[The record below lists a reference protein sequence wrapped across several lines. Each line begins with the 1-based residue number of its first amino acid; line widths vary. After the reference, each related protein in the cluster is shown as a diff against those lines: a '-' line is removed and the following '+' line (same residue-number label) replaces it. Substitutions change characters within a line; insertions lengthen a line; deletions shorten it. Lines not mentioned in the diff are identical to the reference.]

1 MTDTTGHMN
10 RPGAGPSSYSLSLNG
25 IPINHYINHNRKL
38 GELRL

>member
-1 MTDTTGHMN
+1 MTDATGHMN

-25 IPINHYINHNRKL
+25 IPINHYINHNPL